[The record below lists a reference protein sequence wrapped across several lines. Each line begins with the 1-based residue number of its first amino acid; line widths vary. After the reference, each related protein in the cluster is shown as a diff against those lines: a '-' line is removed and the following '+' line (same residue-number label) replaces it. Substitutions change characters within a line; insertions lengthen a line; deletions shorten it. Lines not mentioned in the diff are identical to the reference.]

1 MRNTSKISNSGTS
14 RNNLLPLKSN
24 RHRYAQTIINFIK
37 RILERYPLY
46 TKTLLNTIKDS
57 FMHHKKN
64 RMHFLFYIKNIV
76 HLMVEV
82 PKLEFGILDLILKR
96 VLQMDSE
103 LPQSKKTLYGE
114 TLNSFNTQNFSED
127 DLLFKIDRV
136 LQILFIYLQESLGI
150 KKLHAVPPGNRIYP
164 LKINRPVSDP
174 SELQQRA

>member
-1 MRNTSKISNSGTS
+1 
-14 RNNLLPLKSN
+14 
-24 RHRYAQTIINFIK
+24 
-37 RILERYPLY
+37 
-46 TKTLLNTIKDS
+46 
-57 FMHHKKN
+57 MHHKQN

-150 KKLHAVPPGNRIYP
+150 KKPQAVPQGNRILF
-164 LKINRPVSDP
+164 LKIIGQLATPPSYNKELDNRYSSDLTK
-174 SELQQRA
+174 SCFDKEFYDDLRV